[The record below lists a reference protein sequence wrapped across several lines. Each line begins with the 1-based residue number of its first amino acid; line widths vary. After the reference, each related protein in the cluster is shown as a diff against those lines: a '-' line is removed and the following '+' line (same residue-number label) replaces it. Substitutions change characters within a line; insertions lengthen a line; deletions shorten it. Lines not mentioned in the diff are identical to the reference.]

1 MFMIQLKKEHF
12 FFAVWTLQRVIAHSK
27 QEPLTPG
34 IELKDDP
41 VFGLMD
47 SFMQLFVDSAVSGIK
62 TIVSCH
68 LEIFFR
74 DVLDEQF
81 NKINRRKSSSDEGI
95 VFVFVVMEGYIIP
108 IIGINPG
115 KGDNWAAK
123 VSADIPDNG
132 VWVAEVGLCVNIK
145 TIFVFA
151 V

>member
-1 MFMIQLKKEHF
+1 
-12 FFAVWTLQRVIAHSK
+12 
-27 QEPLTPG
+27 
-34 IELKDDP
+34 
-41 VFGLMD
+41 
-47 SFMQLFVDSAVSGIK
+47 MQLFVDFAVSGIK

-81 NKINRRKSSSDEGI
+81 NKINCRKSSSDEGI
-95 VFVFVVMEGYIIP
+95 VFMFVVMEGYLIP

-115 KGDNWAAK
+115 KGNDWASK

-132 VWVAEVGLCVNIK
+132 VWVAEVCVNIK